1 MLLTLRNGIL
11 GAVAT
16 ATVARFGFLT
26 VDYFSDTACLQ
37 AQEMVTDDE
46 WNSALAEPQ
55 NKAIATELTREVLAC
70 LKR

>member
-16 ATVARFGFLT
+16 ATVATFGFLT
-26 VDYFSDTACLQ
+26 VDYFADTACLQ
-37 AQEMVTDDE
+37 AQKMLADDE
-46 WNSALAEPQ
+46 WSSALAESQ
-55 NKAIATELTREVLAC
+55 KKVIAAELTREVLVC